1 MLDWFLII
9 LALAA
14 GGGGSMPGGTMS
26 AGSATVAPAAPG
38 LVAEPQVPTGKFTTA
53 TEVKPI
59 LTATKA
65 NWVAIRDY
73 DGQDLLYVTHLL
85 AWRCGLVRLRYGLN
99 GGELVDWPMP
109 ACHENIATPNA
120 LLPEDGMPF
129 AAFAPSQI
137 NSVTVEITYDDLST
151 DSATFQRS
159 EVMMP

>member
-26 AGSATVAPAAPG
+26 TGSATVAPEAPG

-85 AWRCGLVRLRYGLN
+85 AWRCGLDAIFFSVN
-99 GGELVDWPMP
+99 GGAEERWKTEP
-109 ACHENIATPNA
+109 CYEGEATPNA
-120 LLPEDGMPF
+120 QKGQAFLPFNSYPLGSVASLSVRIVFDDGTEDAAKYQRKAVLMP
-129 AAFAPSQI
+129 
-137 NSVTVEITYDDLST
+137 
-151 DSATFQRS
+151 
-159 EVMMP
+159 